1 MLIANL
7 DAQLEAKQTE
17 LTSVEDD
24 ILKIGK
30 LIDSLKA
37 QEKTLLSKR
46 SDIIWQIEDIKTEM
60 EDNK

>member
-1 MLIANL
+1 MILSNL
-7 DAQLEAKQTE
+7 EARLEAKETE

-60 EDNK
+60 EENK